1 MFRHSNSDSTPARLG
16 RDMSRSAVTGL
27 AARIYSIC
35 LLSPRLTGSAQ
46 RIFLYSPGT
55 SAVSRGLGYD
65 LPLRTLAGTAVK
77 FRERARKWSPAK
89 FIAAMTD
96 NNNSEAAWIYHNATK
111 HSYTSIRTNPHFMD
125 WSNQPLP
132 FKIYPALEPL
142 RLPGEVR
149 QTGVAALSAIS
160 ASVPASTTASP
171 NLEAVGQL
179 LFLSA
184 GITRKRSY
192 SGGEIYFRAAACTGA
207 LYEVELYLVCGE
219 LANLEAGVYHFA
231 PAEFGL
237 RRLRAGDFRR
247 VLLEATGGEPAVAH
261 APLTIVCTCT
271 YWRNAWKYQARTY
284 RHFGWDNGTLL
295 ANLLAVAT
303 ALGLPARV
311 VCGFVDASVNRL
323 LDVDPQR
330 EVTFSLVALG
340 YADALPPPSPAEISP
355 LRLETVP
362 LSQREVDY
370 PLLGEMHAASSLD
383 SRAEAEAW
391 RGSTPIKEVLPPAGP
406 IVPLAPWSDGEI
418 SRDPIEQVILRR
430 GSTRKFARSP
440 ITLPQLSTML
450 DRATRGVPADFLDPP
465 GAQLNDLYLIVHAV
479 EGVPPGAYV
488 FHRSRG
494 VLECLKQ
501 GNFRADAGYLGLEQE
516 LPADAAVD
524 VFFLADLR
532 RILQRF
538 GNRGYR
544 AVQLEAGILGGEL
557 YLAAYAQRLG
567 ATGLTFFDDD
577 VTRFFSAHAEGK
589 SAIFLVAIGHSAK
602 QKP

>member
-1 MFRHSNSDSTPARLG
+1 
-16 RDMSRSAVTGL
+16 
-27 AARIYSIC
+27 
-35 LLSPRLTGSAQ
+35 
-46 RIFLYSPGT
+46 
-55 SAVSRGLGYD
+55 
-65 LPLRTLAGTAVK
+65 
-77 FRERARKWSPAK
+77 
-89 FIAAMTD
+89 MTD
-96 NNNSEAAWIYHNATK
+96 NRNPEAAWTYHDATK
-111 HSYTSIRTNPHFMD
+111 HSYTSIRSNPHFMD

-132 FKIYPALEPL
+132 FKIYPMLEPM

-149 QTGVAALSAIS
+149 QTGVAALSAI
-160 ASVPASTTASP
+160 AESVPAHTSASP
-171 NLEAVGQL
+171 DLEALAQL
-179 LFLSA
+179 LYLSA
-184 GITRKRSY
+184 GITRKRKY
-192 SGGEIYFRAAACTGA
+192 SGGEIFFRAAACTGA
-207 LYEVELYLVCGE
+207 LYEVELYLVCCN
-219 LANLEAGVYHFA
+219 LANLDAGVYHFA

-237 RRLRAGDFRR
+237 RRLRAGDYRR
-247 VLLEATGGEPAVAH
+247 VLLEATGGEPAMAH

-330 EVTFSLVALG
+330 EVAFSLVALG
-340 YADALPPPSPAEISP
+340 HVAAPPPPSAAETPP
-355 LRLETVP
+355 LGLETVP

-370 PLLGEMHAASSLD
+370 PLMREMHAASSLD
-383 SRAEAEAW
+383 SPEEAESW
-391 RGSTPIKEVLPPAGP
+391 RGHTPKADFAPPAGA
-406 IVPLAPWSDGEI
+406 IIRLQPLSDADI
-418 SRDPIEQVILRR
+418 PRDPIEQVIQRR

-465 GAQLNDLYLIVHAV
+465 GAQLNHLYLIVHAV
-479 EGVPPGAYV
+479 EGLLPGAYV
-488 FHRSRG
+488 FHRRRG

-524 VFFLADLR
+524 IFFLADLR
-532 RILQRF
+532 PLLERF

-544 AVQLEAGILGGEL
+544 AVQLEAGILGGKL

-577 VTRFFSAHAEGK
+577 VTRFFSPHAEGK
-589 SAIFLVAIGHSAK
+589 SAIFLVALGRSAK
-602 QKP
+602 HKSG